1 MTCLWVFAA
10 ADAVVVVIFVILLV
24 PGQVAKPTTTAT
36 ATSDCDSSPSSTPSP
51 PTDTQVAVAAVTWR
65 QFDVSRTICCSSLVV
80 VVVVDDAT
88 CCYKY
93 RLTFDYG
100 NLSIGR
106 ISLCLH
112 FTVASTRCL
121 YLQIAVCCL
130 ILDKLPG
137 HYIHLNRMQAD
148 PTIMIWSCLRISWEI
163 KWIYEKTEWKGS
175 ERQRV
180 VISWND
186 KRIYQSLF

>member
-10 ADAVVVVIFVILLV
+10 ADAVDVVIFVILLV
-24 PGQVAKPTTTAT
+24 PGQVAQPTTTAT
-36 ATSDCDSSPSSTPSP
+36 ATSDCDSSPSPTPSP
-51 PTDTQVAVAAVTWR
+51 DRLTLKWPLRLSLGASLMCLAQFVPLLATTAA
-65 QFDVSRTICCSSLVV
+65 SLVVVV

-112 FTVASTRCL
+112 STVASTRCL
-121 YLQIAVCCL
+121 YRQISVCCL

-137 HYIHLNRMQAD
+137 PYIHLNRMQAD
-148 PTIMIWSCLRISWEI
+148 PTIVISNCMRSSWEI
-163 KWIYEKTEWKGS
+163 K
-175 ERQRV
+175 
-180 VISWND
+180 
-186 KRIYQSLF
+186 

>member
-24 PGQVAKPTTTAT
+24 PGQVAKPTTTAAAT
-36 ATSDCDSSPSSTPSP
+36 ATSDCDSSPSPTPSP

-65 QFDVSRTICCSSLVV
+65 QFDVSRTICCSPCAAAAASLVV

-93 RLTFDYG
+93 RLTFDSG
-100 NLSIGR
+100 NLSAGR

-130 ILDKLPG
+130 IPDKLPG

-148 PTIMIWSCLRISWEI
+148 PTIAIWNCLRIS
-163 KWIYEKTEWKGS
+163 
-175 ERQRV
+175 
-180 VISWND
+180 
-186 KRIYQSLF
+186 